1 MHRKFSKMPPNLSLP
16 FADQTFLFFSILHQ
30 VFFQKIVIQNLGFTS
45 ILHQVFFKN
54 IYSKLSFLK
63 KCCSKLTFLINIAS
77 GLLQN
82 LLFSSILHQVFLK
95 TDSKFNIY
103 WIGKQN
109 CHIVSAFQE
118 RHGERFFSHLKI
130 QKYLE
135 KFLFLFLKIPNYLK
149 IFFTFPLQF
158 L

>member
-1 MHRKFSKMPPNLSLP
+1 MPKFIFSLHRKFSKMPPNLSLP

-30 VFFQKIVIQNLGFTS
+30 VFF
-45 ILHQVFFKN
+45 KN
-54 IYSKLSFLK
+54 IYSKPSFLK
-63 KCCSKLTFLINIAS
+63 KCCSKLTFLINITS

-118 RHGERFFSHLKI
+118 RHGERFFSHLEI
-130 QKYLE
+130 QKYLK
-135 KFLFLFLKIPNYLK
+135 KFLFLFLKDPNYLK
-149 IFFTFPLQF
+149 IFFTFSPPIPLSNNNKKSIE
-158 L
+158 